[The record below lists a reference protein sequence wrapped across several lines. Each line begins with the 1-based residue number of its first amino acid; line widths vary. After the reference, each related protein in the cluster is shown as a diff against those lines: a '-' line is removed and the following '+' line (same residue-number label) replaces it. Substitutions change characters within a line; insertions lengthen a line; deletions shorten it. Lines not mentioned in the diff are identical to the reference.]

1 MRSLVL
7 IAVIAATLA
16 TGQAR
21 AQDTGPANGQA
32 LALAWA
38 HDDPS
43 LEWGPCP
50 EFLPEGCALVVLHG
64 DPDGSDADIF
74 FRVPGGAS
82 IARHRHTAAERM
94 TLVSGRLRITYD
106 GHDPIDL
113 TPGMYAYGPAG
124 LPHEGECA
132 PGPDCVLFIAFD
144 GPVDAIE
151 VDSDTEDGP

>member
-1 MRSLVL
+1 MRSLFL
-7 IAVIAATLA
+7 IAVIALPLA
-16 TGQAR
+16 TGQAG
-21 AQDTGPANGQA
+21 AQDRESAKGQP
-32 LALAWA
+32 LAWA

-43 LEWGPCP
+43 LEWGACP
-50 EFLPEGCALVVLHG
+50 EFLPEGCGLVVLHG
-64 DPDGSDADIF
+64 DPDGSDADVY

-94 TLVSGRLRITYD
+94 TLVSGRLRVTYD

-151 VDSDTEDGP
+151 VGTGASEAGP